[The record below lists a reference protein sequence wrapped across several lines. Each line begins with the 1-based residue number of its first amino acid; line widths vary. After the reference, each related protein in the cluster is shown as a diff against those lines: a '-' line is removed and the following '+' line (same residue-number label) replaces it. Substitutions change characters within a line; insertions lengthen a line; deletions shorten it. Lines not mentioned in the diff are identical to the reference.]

1 MIAPEPAGLSC
12 DDFIMSVSAATRLVG
27 KIHAKLVFGRRT
39 AVLTNML
46 AQHLRPS
53 QAVLD
58 IGCGDGTIGALLQQ
72 RIPGLEVCGV
82 ETHLRPE
89 CGIPCRPYD
98 GSHLPFPDA
107 EFDVCLLVDVLHHTR
122 EIGALLNEAAR
133 VSRAYVLIKDHLDEN
148 FADHITLKLMDWVG
162 NRPHGV
168 RLPYNYQSRRAWA
181 QHFAAAALTEVS
193 WTEDVPLYP
202 APVSWIA
209 GRRLHFV
216 ALLRKKASP

>member
-1 MIAPEPAGLSC
+1 
-12 DDFIMSVSAATRLVG
+12 MSVSAATRLVG

-39 AVLTNML
+39 AVLASTL
-46 AQHLRPS
+46 AQQLRPS
-53 QAVLD
+53 QTVLD
-58 IGCGDGTIGALLQQ
+58 IGCGDGTIGALLQR
-72 RIPGLEVCGV
+72 RISGLDVRGV

-89 CGIPCRPYD
+89 CRIPCQPYD

-107 EFDVCLLVDVLHHTR
+107 AFDVCLLVDVLHHTR

-148 FADHITLKLMDWVG
+148 SADHLTLKLMDWVG

-168 RLPYNYQSRRAWA
+168 RLPYNYQSRRHWA
-181 QHFAAAALTEVS
+181 QHFAGAALTQVS
-193 WTEDVPLYP
+193 WTEDVPLYA

-209 GRRLHFV
+209 GRHLHFV
-216 ALLRKKASP
+216 ALLRKTANS